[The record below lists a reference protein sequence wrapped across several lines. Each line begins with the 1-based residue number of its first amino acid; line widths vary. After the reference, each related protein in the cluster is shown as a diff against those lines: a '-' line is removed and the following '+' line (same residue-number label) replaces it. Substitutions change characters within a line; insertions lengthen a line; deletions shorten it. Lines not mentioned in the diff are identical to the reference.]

1 MIRGIYTSGLG
12 MTRETKRLDIVS
24 NNLANA
30 STTGFK
36 SDGAVCGTFKKA
48 LNDVMVSGSRID
60 VANYTPDIVNTYT
73 KFTQGSLRST
83 GNSTDLA
90 ISNDD
95 SAFFTVEDK
104 SGNRLYTRDGAFIL
118 DKDDFLVTSEGYRVL
133 NSDGG
138 YINISGNE
146 FGISV
151 SGQIS
156 TNDGEIVGNLLV
168 SSFDNPETLN
178 KVGDNMLEASP
189 NSVIKDFD
197 GEIQQGYLEMSNV
210 NTVNEMVNMIAI
222 SRAYEANQ
230 KVLQSQDE
238 MLGKAVSDV
247 GRV

>member
-1 MIRGIYTSGLG
+1 

-30 STTGFK
+30 STTAFK

-60 VANYTPDIVNTYT
+60 IANYTPDVVNTYT
-73 KFTQGSLRST
+73 NFTQGSLYNT
-83 GNSTDLA
+83 GNCTDIA
-90 ISNDD
+90 ISGDNN
-95 SAFFTVEDK
+95 AFFTVEN
-104 SGNRLYTRDGAFIL
+104 GNGERLYTRDGAFII
-118 DKDDFLVTSEGYRVL
+118 DKDNFLVTAQGYRVL
-133 NSDGG
+133 GTDG
-138 YINISGNE
+138 YININDKE
-146 FGISV
+146 FGISA
-151 SGQIS
+151 SGVIS
-156 TNDGEIVGNLLV
+156 SNSNGVLGNLLIT
-168 SSFDNPETLN
+168 SFENPESLN
-178 KVGDNMLEASP
+178 KIGNNMIEAS
-189 NSVIKDFD
+189 NASVEKDFD

-210 NTVNEMVNMIAI
+210 NTVSEMVNMIAI